1 MLIDLKQE
9 AVHSLNSSRLLRI
22 AVLIPE
28 CFECFYGETNIK
40 LCLKGNT
47 KLLSL
52 YSVANTSKTLKPRSL
67 SKWKVIENTT
77 LVGTKILQQ

>member
-1 MLIDLKQE
+1 MPMLIDLKQE

-22 AVLIPE
+22 AVLIP
-28 CFECFYGETNIK
+28 ECFYGETNIK